1 MKNRQRQKDILFS
14 ILIFGS
20 AFAVNLLIQKLF
32 TTQTLVPMIFVF
44 GVFLISLKTHGY
56 CYGITSA
63 IVSVFAVDFAFTY
76 PYYVFGFFVEES
88 ILASIIVPCY
98 NGEKFVDRCFDS
110 ILKQK
115 YAHMEVIVVND
126 GSTDQSEQRV
136 LAWNDRFRN
145 AGIRL
150 VYVSQE
156 NKGLGGAINAGLKH
170 VTGEYLS
177 LIDIDDELLESAVS
191 TRVAFLK
198 SHPDIDVVRSNGWY
212 NRKSGKSLFI
222 YDEKEKRIDDVF
234 SALVGGETNNWAG
247 SYMVRTSALFDFYPD
262 REIYQSRF
270 GQNLQF
276 LMPLTYKKKCGYID
290 EPQMIYNIQEDSL
303 SKTSDI
309 KKTEKILSDNLAGY
323 RDIRIYLIEKI
334 IKTPNESERY
344 IRIVDIAYYRSLLKL
359 AIDTRDEQ
367 LLKATYSNLKELS
380 GVTINERIEYCQYF
394 FPYMVFPLRCI
405 RKIKTAIDT
414 LRETL

>member
-1 MKNRQRQKDILFS
+1 MKKATAFKVLILLLLVCGCLGCVLTLTDYFAPAFS
-14 ILIFGS
+14 QSEGS
-20 AFAVNLLIQKLF
+20 AVLNIE
-32 TTQTLVPMIFVF
+32 
-44 GVFLISLKTHGY
+44 
-56 CYGITSA
+56 
-63 IVSVFAVDFAFTY
+63 TY
-76 PYYVFGFFVEES
+76 
-88 ILASIIVPCY
+88 
-98 NGEKFVDRCFDS
+98 
-110 ILKQK
+110 
-115 YAHMEVIVVND
+115 
-126 GSTDQSEQRV
+126 
-136 LAWNDRFRN
+136 
-145 AGIRL
+145 
-150 VYVSQE
+150 
-156 NKGLGGAINAGLKH
+156 
-170 VTGEYLS
+170 
-177 LIDIDDELLESAVS
+177 
-191 TRVAFLK
+191 
-198 SHPDIDVVRSNGWY
+198 
-212 NRKSGKSLFI
+212 
-222 YDEKEKRIDDVF
+222 IDDVF

-380 GVTINERIEYCQYF
+380 GVTINERMEYCQYF

>member
-1 MKNRQRQKDILFS
+1 MDS
-14 ILIFGS
+14 
-20 AFAVNLLIQKLF
+20 
-32 TTQTLVPMIFVF
+32 
-44 GVFLISLKTHGY
+44 
-56 CYGITSA
+56 
-63 IVSVFAVDFAFTY
+63 
-76 PYYVFGFFVEES
+76 
-88 ILASIIVPCY
+88 LASIIVPCY

-145 AGIRL
+145 AGIQL
-150 VYVSQE
+150 VYVSQK
-156 NKGLGGAINAGLKH
+156 NKGLGGAINTGLKH
-170 VTGEYLS
+170 VTGEYLC
-177 LIDIDDELLESAVS
+177 LLDIDDELLESAVS

-212 NRKSGKSLFI
+212 NRKNGKSLFI

-414 LRETL
+414 LREAL

>member
-1 MKNRQRQKDILFS
+1 MDS
-14 ILIFGS
+14 
-20 AFAVNLLIQKLF
+20 
-32 TTQTLVPMIFVF
+32 
-44 GVFLISLKTHGY
+44 
-56 CYGITSA
+56 
-63 IVSVFAVDFAFTY
+63 
-76 PYYVFGFFVEES
+76 
-88 ILASIIVPCY
+88 LASIIVPCY

-150 VYVSQE
+150 AYVCQE

>member
-1 MKNRQRQKDILFS
+1 
-14 ILIFGS
+14 
-20 AFAVNLLIQKLF
+20 
-32 TTQTLVPMIFVF
+32 
-44 GVFLISLKTHGY
+44 
-56 CYGITSA
+56 
-63 IVSVFAVDFAFTY
+63 
-76 PYYVFGFFVEES
+76 
-88 ILASIIVPCY
+88 
-98 NGEKFVDRCFDS
+98 
-110 ILKQK
+110 
-115 YAHMEVIVVND
+115 MEVIVVND

-145 AGIRL
+145 AGIQL
-150 VYVSQE
+150 VYVSQK
-156 NKGLGGAINAGLKH
+156 NKGLGGAINTGLKH
-170 VTGEYLS
+170 VTGEYLC
-177 LIDIDDELLESAVS
+177 LLDIDDELLESAVS

-212 NRKSGKSLFI
+212 NRKNGKSLFI

-414 LRETL
+414 LREAL

>member
-1 MKNRQRQKDILFS
+1 MDS
-14 ILIFGS
+14 
-20 AFAVNLLIQKLF
+20 
-32 TTQTLVPMIFVF
+32 
-44 GVFLISLKTHGY
+44 
-56 CYGITSA
+56 
-63 IVSVFAVDFAFTY
+63 
-76 PYYVFGFFVEES
+76 
-88 ILASIIVPCY
+88 LASIIVPCY
-98 NGEKFVDRCFDS
+98 NGEKFVDWCFDS

-145 AGIRL
+145 AGIQL
-150 VYVSQE
+150 VYVSQK
-156 NKGLGGAINAGLKH
+156 NKGLGGAINTGLKH
-170 VTGEYLS
+170 VTGEYLC
-177 LIDIDDELLESAVS
+177 LLDIDDELLESAVS

-212 NRKSGKSLFI
+212 NRKNGKSLFI

-234 SALVGGETNNWAG
+234 SALIGGETNNWAG

-414 LRETL
+414 

>member
-1 MKNRQRQKDILFS
+1 MDS
-14 ILIFGS
+14 
-20 AFAVNLLIQKLF
+20 
-32 TTQTLVPMIFVF
+32 
-44 GVFLISLKTHGY
+44 
-56 CYGITSA
+56 
-63 IVSVFAVDFAFTY
+63 
-76 PYYVFGFFVEES
+76 
-88 ILASIIVPCY
+88 LASIIVPCY

-136 LAWNDRFRN
+136 LAWNDRFIN
-145 AGIRL
+145 AGIQL
-150 VYVSQE
+150 VYVSQK
-156 NKGLGGAINAGLKH
+156 NKGLGGAINTGLKH
-170 VTGEYLS
+170 VTGEYLC
-177 LIDIDDELLESAVS
+177 LLDIDDELLESAVS

-212 NRKSGKSLFI
+212 NRKNGKSLFI

-414 LRETL
+414 LREAL